1 MTKFTGFPVEAFE
14 FYDALATDN
23 TREWW
28 QQHKREYE
36 HNVREPLTALLTELE
51 PEFGAGHLFRPYRDT
66 RFSKDKTPIKDHQ
79 GAVVSLEDS
88 IGYYVQI
95 SGQGLMVAGGWY
107 SPQGQQVA
115 RFREAVDG
123 PRGAELETL
132 VRKAQ
137 RRFHVEGQPLKTRP
151 KGYDIDHPRIDLL
164 RFRALTVDRHY
175 PAGPNLRGR
184 KPLSLVRADWRAM
197 RPLMEWLAD
206 NVGPA
211 TEPGQ

>member
-1 MTKFTGFPVEAFE
+1 MTKFAGFPAEAFE

-28 QQHKREYE
+28 QQHKAEYE
-36 HNVREPLTALLTELE
+36 RNVRDPLTALLAELE

-107 SPQGQQVA
+107 APQGPQVA

-123 PRGAELETL
+123 PRGAELEAL

-137 RRFHVEGQPLKTRP
+137 RRFHVDGQPLKTKP
-151 KGYDIDHPRIDLL
+151 KGYDIDHPRIELL

-184 KPLSLVRADWRAM
+184 KPLSLVKADWRAM

-211 TEPGQ
+211 TAPGT